1 MKSVQPEK
9 SVTEHVADS
18 TTTSLL
24 QTPSPSVNSSPLL
37 KNNGQAIRPDFIN
50 ITSISSKT
58 TKGTPQTNGEFDQTK
73 IIAALLH
80 AQDVFERASIPF
92 IVIGNIAYQMKNN
105 LPLSGYKVVFAVM
118 YWHAVPEC
126 TSLLRTIEPKI
137 ELLTDGWKIM
147 TNQVPVIIKIIPR
160 KFYTFLDPDTIFY
173 AYDVW
178 KIPNPFDE
186 YWTGDHH
193 DT

>member
-147 TNQVPVIIKIIPR
+147 TNQVPVIIKII
-160 KFYTFLDPDTIFY
+160 
-173 AYDVW
+173 
-178 KIPNPFDE
+178 
-186 YWTGDHH
+186 
-193 DT
+193 